1 MNGASR
7 LPQPAF
13 FMLLFVLTVQ
23 SCAGPET
30 GPRVTENFNAGWKFY
45 MDTSGIPGADLSH
58 ADHPGADHSN
68 AEHPE
73 ADRSDADHP
82 GSDLS
87 DADFSDPG
95 LNDAHWRML
104 DLPHDWSIE
113 GSFSPDHPA
122 TVGGGALPGGKGW
135 YRKHFTL
142 PAGDSSNRL
151 FIHFDGVY
159 WNSEVYINGHLLG
172 WRPNGYISFRY
183 DMTPYLYFGERTN
196 VIAVKVD
203 NSNQPNSRW
212 YSGSGIYRNVWLI
225 RTAPV
230 CVDQWGTYVTT
241 PVVEKDH
248 ALVVAEVDV
257 VNSSG
262 EKREIRVTGKVL
274 SPGGATVGEV
284 TEACAIEPSGK
295 ERVRME
301 FAVSDPSLWCVDAP
315 NLYQFEVGIA
325 EEDVLIDL
333 VTTDFGIRTF
343 RFDSEKGFFLNDQ
356 PLKILGVCNH
366 HDLGCLGAAVNRRAV
381 ERQLELLKEM
391 GCNAIR
397 TAHNPPAPELL
408 QLCDEMGF
416 LVMDETFDMWKKNK
430 SPHDYSQYW
439 EEWHAR
445 DLRDHIL
452 RDRNHPSVFLWS
464 IGNEILEQWDSTG
477 TAITKEL
484 AAIVREFDTTRQI
497 VTGNNWPHPENALLK
512 AGEMD
517 IIGYNYKHLEF
528 EKFPELFPGK
538 CFIATETTSGLMTR
552 GHYDMPSDS
561 IRRWPVRWDRP
572 FTGGNTDHTVSSYDN
587 VSTPWGSTHEE
598 AWSLIRKHDYFSGM
612 FVWTGFDYLGEPTP
626 YGWPSRSSYFG
637 IIDLA
642 GFPKDV
648 YYMYK
653 SEWTDTPVL
662 HLFPHWNRE
671 EGEEVDVIAYTSC
684 DSVELFLNGVS
695 RGWRINHDSLLH
707 LGWRLDYSPG
717 ELRAVGILSSGEQM
731 ETAIV
736 TAGAPAQL
744 EAIADRSVIS
754 ADGEDLSFIT
764 VSVLD
769 ARGVP
774 VPHADNMV
782 TCQVEGTASII
793 GTDNGSQVSHEPFT
807 TNYRK
812 AFNGK
817 CLFVVQSDRRAGKA
831 VVTFTA
837 EGLDAST
844 VNLKLEQP

>member
-1 MNGASR
+1 MNVASR
-7 LPQPAF
+7 PSQCF
-13 FMLLFVLTVQ
+13 VCFLLIALSFS
-23 SCAGPET
+23 SCTGPEEN
-30 GPRVTENFNAGWKFY
+30 PRRTDNFNAGWKFTL
-45 MDTSGIPGADLSH
+45 DTSG
-58 ADHPGADHSN
+58 
-68 AEHPE
+68 
-73 ADRSDADHP
+73 
-82 GSDLS
+82 LS
-87 DADFSDPG
+87 DPGLNDPGLNDPGLSDPGLNDPGLSDPG
-95 LNDAHWRML
+95 LNDAHWREL

-113 GSFSPDHPA
+113 GTFSPNHPA
-122 TVGGGALPGGKGW
+122 TVGGGALPGGTGW

-142 PAGDSSNRL
+142 PVEDSSKKI
-151 FIHFDGVY
+151 FIHFGGVY
-159 WNSEVYINGHLLG
+159 WNSEVYINGHMLG

-183 DMTPYLYFGERTN
+183 DMSPYLHFGGENN

-203 NSNQPNSRW
+203 NSSQPNSRW

-225 RTAPV
+225 RTSPV
-230 CVDQWGTYVTT
+230 YVEQWGTYVTT
-241 PVVEKDH
+241 PVVEH
-248 ALVVAEVDV
+248 NRAVVVAEVDLM
-257 VNSSG
+257 NG
-262 EKREIRVTGKVL
+262 GDEEQEIRATGKIH
-274 SPGGATVGEV
+274 SPTGVKVGEV
-284 TEACAIEPSGK
+284 TREISIAPSGK

-301 FAVSDPSLWCVDAP
+301 FTIDDPVLWSVDAP
-315 NLYQFEVGIA
+315 NLYQFEVTLA
-325 EEDVLIDL
+325 EEGALLDQTV
-333 VTTDFGIRTF
+333 TDFGIRTF
-343 RFDSEKGFFLNDQ
+343 RFDSEQGFFLNDQ

-408 QLCDEMGF
+408 ELCDKMGF

-439 EEWHAR
+439 DEWHAR

-452 RDRNHPSVFLWS
+452 RDRNHASVFLWS

-484 AAIVREFDTTRQI
+484 AAIVRDLDTTRHI

-517 IIGYNYKHLEF
+517 LIGYNYKHREF
-528 EKFPELFPGK
+528 EEFPERFSGK

-561 IRRWPVRWDRP
+561 IRRWPVRWDKP
-572 FTGGNTDHTVSSYDN
+572 FTGGNPDHTVSAYDN

-598 AWSLIRKHDYFSGM
+598 AWSLIKKHDYLSGM

-662 HLFPHWNRE
+662 HLFPHWNWK

-684 DSVELFLNGVS
+684 DSVELFQDGVS
-695 RGWRINHDSLLH
+695 MGWRTNSDTVLH
-707 LGWRLDYSPG
+707 LSWRLTFAPG
-717 ELRAVGILSSGEQM
+717 ELKAVGVLPSGEQL
-731 ETAIV
+731 EASV
-736 TAGAPAQL
+736 RTAGAPATL
-744 EAIADRSVIS
+744 EVIADRSVIT

-764 VSVLD
+764 VNVLD
-769 ARGVP
+769 ARGIP

-782 TCQVEGTASII
+782 TCQVEGDARVI

-817 CLFVVQSDRRAGKA
+817 CLFVVQAGRHDGEA
-831 VVTFTA
+831 GLTFTA
-837 EGLDAST
+837 EGLEGAN
-844 VNLKLEQP
+844 VKLEMKQP